1 MESVDGLV
9 LSSFHFLRGSICLS
23 QLFVLG
29 SGFFLSVSRGS
40 LVFFSFAGTGE
51 QVNWG
56 WEWENCFTVA
66 FSLFFRGVFFCVFE
80 SLIAFFDRL
89 PFRFF
94 GLGIQK
100 GFFFFFFCCLP
111 VHFRRQRC
119 FYFYLVGAWRSESLL
134 ALPFERSSMV
144 FGERVCSI
152 YSTHVRWP
160 AMAGF
165 IFIYSIAEGR
175 VCVL

>member
-1 MESVDGLV
+1 MESVDGPV

-66 FSLFFRGVFFCVFE
+66 FSLFFRGFFFCVFE

-100 GFFFFFFCCLP
+100 GFVFFFFFVAFRFTFGGSVVFTFIWWVRGVRSLCLLCLSNVP
-111 VHFRRQRC
+111 QWFLGSVFVRSTPLMLDGQR
-119 FYFYLVGAWRSESLL
+119 WRVL
-134 ALPFERSSMV
+134 
-144 FGERVCSI
+144 
-152 YSTHVRWP
+152 YSYIV
-160 AMAGF
+160 
-165 IFIYSIAEGR
+165 
-175 VCVL
+175 